1 LGVFEN
7 IANGFITAFQPLNL
21 SLCFIGVLVGTFT
34 GVLPG
39 LGPVAA
45 IALLLPLTFDLS
57 PVTAIILLSGI
68 YYGAMYGG
76 STTSILVNIPG
87 EAASV
92 VTCIEG
98 YPMARQGRAGPALG
112 ISAFASLIAGTISI
126 IGVMISAPLISEFAL
141 KIGPPEFFSLMLLGL
156 TLVTYISHGPVIKA
170 LMMAALGLVLGTVG
184 LDNVSGLPRFTL
196 GIKYLLD
203 GVPLV
208 PFAMGLFGISEILVN
223 LEETLH
229 AEIYQKKIDGIFPT
243 VKDWTTSIWA
253 IFRGTVIGFFLG
265 LLPGAGPVIASFAS
279 YGVEKRVS
287 KYPEKFGTGVIEGVA
302 GPESANN
309 AAAQS
314 AFIPLFTLGIPA
326 TPAIA
331 ILLGGFVIHGIQ
343 PGPLLIANHPD
354 VFWGVVASMYIGNV
368 MLLILNLP
376 MIGLWVR
383 IIMIPYVYLSPLIL
397 LFCLIGAFSIN
408 YSSSDV
414 YLMLMFS
421 IVGYLMKKCKYE
433 GGSLILAFILGPPM
447 EKTLRQSLIMSQGDF
462 SIFFQS
468 PISLIGLCGAA
479 FLLITTIVP
488 LLRTRRPALGV
499 KD

>member
-1 LGVFEN
+1 MGVFEN

-229 AEIYQKKIDGIFPT
+229 AEIYQKKIDGIFPS

-414 YLMLMFS
+414 YLMLMLS

>member
-229 AEIYQKKIDGIFPT
+229 AEIYQKKIDGIFPS

-343 PGPLLIANHPD
+343 PGPLLISNHPD

-376 MIGLWVR
+376 MIGLWVK

>member
-1 LGVFEN
+1 MGVFEN

-229 AEIYQKKIDGIFPT
+229 AEIYQKKIDGIFPS

-287 KYPEKFGTGVIEGVA
+287 RYPEKFGTGVIEGVA

>member
-1 LGVFEN
+1 MGFFEN
-7 IANGFITAFQPLNL
+7 IATGLMTASQPFNL
-21 SLCFIGVLVGTFT
+21 AFCFIGVLLGTFT

-39 LGPVAA
+39 FGPTAA

-57 PVTAIILLSGI
+57 PVSAIILLSGI

-112 ISAFASLIAGTISI
+112 ISAFGSLIAGTLSI
-126 IGVMISAPLISEFAL
+126 IGLMLSAPLISEIAL

-170 LMMAALGLVLGTVG
+170 LMMAAFGLVLGTAG
-184 LDNVSGLPRFTL
+184 LDNVSGLPRFTF
-196 GIKYLLD
+196 GVKYLLD

-223 LEETLH
+223 LEEAH
-229 AEIYQKKIDGIFPT
+229 QAEIYQKKIDSVFPT
-243 VKDWTTSIWA
+243 LKDWAVSIRA
-253 IFRGTVIGFFLG
+253 ILRGTVIGFFLG

-279 YGVEKRVS
+279 YGVEKKVS
-287 KYPEKFGTGVIEGVA
+287 RYPEKFGTGVIEGVA

-331 ILLGGFVIHGIQ
+331 ILLGAFVIHGIQ
-343 PGPLLIANHPD
+343 PGPLLISSHPE

-368 MLLILNLP
+368 MLLVLNLP
-376 MIGLWVR
+376 LIGLWVR
-383 IIMIPYVYLSPLIL
+383 LIMIPYVYLFPLIL

-408 YSSSDV
+408 YSCSDV
-414 YLMLMFS
+414 YLMLMFG
-421 IVGYLMKKCKYE
+421 IAGYVMKKCKYE

-462 SIFFQS
+462 RIFFQS
-468 PISLIGLCGAA
+468 PISFIALCGAA
-479 FLLITTIVP
+479 FLLITTVLP
-488 LLRTRRPALGV
+488 LFRGRRPALGV
-499 KD
+499 KE

>member
-1 LGVFEN
+1 M
-7 IANGFITAFQPLNL
+7 IASQPLNL
-21 SLCFIGVLVGTFT
+21 AFCFIGVLVGTFT

-39 LGPVAA
+39 FGPVAA

-57 PVTAIILLSGI
+57 PVSAIILLSGI

-92 VTCIEG
+92 VTCLEG

-112 ISAFASLIAGTISI
+112 ISAFGSLIAGTLSI
-126 IGVMISAPLISEFAL
+126 IGLMLLAPVISDFAL
-141 KIGPPEFFSLMLLGL
+141 RIGPPEFFSLMLLGL

-170 LMMAALGLVLGTVG
+170 LMMAAFGLVLGTAG
-184 LDNVSGLPRFTL
+184 LDNVSGLPRFTF
-196 GIKYLLD
+196 GVKYLLD

-208 PFAMGLFGISEILVN
+208 PFAMGLFGISEILIN

-229 AEIYQKKIDGIFPT
+229 AEIYQKKIGSVFPT
-243 VKDWTTSIWA
+243 LKDWATSIWA
-253 IFRGTVIGFFLG
+253 ILRGTVIGFFLG

-287 KYPEKFGTGVIEGVA
+287 RYPEKFGTGVIEGVA

-331 ILLGGFVIHGIQ
+331 ILLGAFVLHGIQ
-343 PGPLLIANHPD
+343 PGPLLISSHPG

-368 MLLILNLP
+368 MLLVLNLP
-376 MIGLWVR
+376 LIGLWVR
-383 IIMIPYVYLSPLIL
+383 LIMIPYVYLFPLIL

-408 YSSSDV
+408 YSCADV
-414 YLMLMFS
+414 YLMLMFG
-421 IVGYLMKKCKYE
+421 IAGYVMKKCKYE

-462 SIFFQS
+462 RIFFQS
-468 PISLIGLCGAA
+468 PISSIALCGAA
-479 FLLITTIVP
+479 LLLITTVLP
-488 LLRTRRPALGV
+488 LLRARRPALGV
-499 KD
+499 KE

>member
-1 LGVFEN
+1 MGVFEN

-126 IGVMISAPLISEFAL
+126 IGVMVSAPLISEFAL

-343 PGPLLIANHPD
+343 PGPLLISNHPD

>member
-1 LGVFEN
+1 MSLRASKDTQWHGRVEPVPHWASAPLDRLSQVRSQLLGVM
-7 IANGFITAFQPLNL
+7 L
-21 SLCFIGVLVGTFT
+21 
-34 GVLPG
+34 
-39 LGPVAA
+39 
-45 IALLLPLTFDLS
+45 
-57 PVTAIILLSGI
+57 
-68 YYGAMYGG
+68 
-76 STTSILVNIPG
+76 
-87 EAASV
+87 
-92 VTCIEG
+92 
-98 YPMARQGRAGPALG
+98 
-112 ISAFASLIAGTISI
+112 
-126 IGVMISAPLISEFAL
+126 SAPLISEFAL

-229 AEIYQKKIDGIFPT
+229 AEIYQKKIDSVFPT
-243 VKDWTTSIWA
+243 LKDWTTSIWA
-253 IFRGTVIGFFLG
+253 ILRGTVIGFFLG

-331 ILLGGFVIHGIQ
+331 ILLGAFVIHGIQ
-343 PGPLLIANHPD
+343 PGPAPDLQPSGCVLGSRGKHVYRKCDASGFESSHDWTLGKTHHDPLCLLVPAHSAFLPHRGFQYQLLLFRCLSD
-354 VFWGVVASMYIGNV
+354 VHVRHCWLFNEKVQIRRR
-368 MLLILNLP
+368 LID
-376 MIGLWVR
+376 IGLYPGTSHGENAASIAYHVPRRLQHIFSEPHFLNCLVR
-383 IIMIPYVYLSPLIL
+383 SSISIDHNGSP
-397 LFCLIGAFSIN
+397 S
-408 YSSSDV
+408 V
-414 YLMLMFS
+414 
-421 IVGYLMKKCKYE
+421 
-433 GGSLILAFILGPPM
+433 
-447 EKTLRQSLIMSQGDF
+447 
-462 SIFFQS
+462 
-468 PISLIGLCGAA
+468 
-479 FLLITTIVP
+479 
-488 LLRTRRPALGV
+488 
-499 KD
+499 

>member
-1 LGVFEN
+1 MGVFEN

-112 ISAFASLIAGTISI
+112 ISAFGSLIAGTISI
-126 IGVMISAPLISEFAL
+126 IGVMLSAPLISEFAL

-229 AEIYQKKIDGIFPT
+229 AEIYQKKIDGIFPS

-343 PGPLLIANHPD
+343 PGPLLISNHPD

-479 FLLITTIVP
+479 FLLITTILP
-488 LLRTRRPALGV
+488 LFRTRRPALGV

>member
-1 LGVFEN
+1 MGVFEN

-126 IGVMISAPLISEFAL
+126 IGVMVSAPLISEFAL
-141 KIGPPEFFSLMLLGL
+141 KIGPPEFFSLMILGL
-156 TLVTYISHGPVIKA
+156 TIVTYISRGPVIKA

-184 LDNVSGLPRFTL
+184 LDNVSGLPRFTV

-203 GVPLV
+203 GIPLV
-208 PFAMGLFGISEILVN
+208 PLAMGLFGISEILVN
-223 LEETLH
+223 LEKTLH
-229 AEIYQKKIDGIFPT
+229 VEIYQKKIDNIYPNL
-243 VKDWTTSIWA
+243 KDWATSIWA

-265 LLPGAGPVIASFAS
+265 LLPGAGPVIASFIS

-287 KYPEKFGTGVIEGVA
+287 KYPEKFGTGVIEGIA

-331 ILLGGFVIHGIQ
+331 ILLGAFVTHGIQ
-343 PGPLLIANHPD
+343 PGPLLISNHPD
-354 VFWGVVASMYIGNV
+354 VFWGVIASMYLGNV
-368 MLLILNLP
+368 MLLVLNLP
-376 MIGLWVR
+376 MIGLWVK
-383 IIMIPYVYLSPLIL
+383 IVMIPYVYLSPLIL

-408 YSSSDV
+408 YSCSDV

-421 IVGYLMKKCKYE
+421 IVGYLMKKYGFE

-462 SIFFQS
+462 TIFFQS
-468 PISLIGLCGAA
+468 PICLIGLLGAA
-479 FLLITTIVP
+479 FLLITTVLP
-488 LLRTRRPALGV
+488 LFRNRRPGLGV
-499 KD
+499 EG

>member
-39 LGPVAA
+39 FGPVAA

-57 PVTAIILLSGI
+57 PVSAIILLSGI

-112 ISAFASLIAGTISI
+112 ISAFGSLIAGTISI
-126 IGVMISAPLISEFAL
+126 IGLMLLAPLISEFAL

-208 PFAMGLFGISEILVN
+208 PFAMGVFGVSEILVN
-223 LEETLH
+223 LEDTLH
-229 AEIYQKKIDGIFPT
+229 AEIYQKKIDSVFPT
-243 VKDWTTSIWA
+243 LKDWTTSIWA
-253 IFRGTVIGFFLG
+253 ILRGTVIGFFLG
-265 LLPGAGPVIASFAS
+265 LLPGAGPVIASFVS

-331 ILLGGFVIHGIQ
+331 ILLGAFVIHGVQ
-343 PGPLLIANHPD
+343 PGPLLISSHPD

-368 MLLILNLP
+368 MLLVLNLP

-383 IIMIPYVYLSPLIL
+383 LIMIPYVYLSPLIL

-408 YSSSDV
+408 YSCSDV

-462 SIFFQS
+462 IIFFQS

-479 FLLITTIVP
+479 FLLITTILP
-488 LLRTRRPALGV
+488 LFRTRRPALGV

>member
-1 LGVFEN
+1 MGVFEN

-229 AEIYQKKIDGIFPT
+229 AEIYQKKIDGIFPS

-479 FLLITTIVP
+479 FLLITTILP
-488 LLRTRRPALGV
+488 LFRTRRPALGV